1 MVAINRDKVKA
12 FLASDKKTYKGLEKE
27 NLRTDLEGKISGNK
41 FPCNLGSHHFN
52 KYITL
57 DYSEPHFEIVTP
69 PFEDNLELFKFLKD
83 LHLYLEQQ
91 IEDDFLWNYSMP
103 PKFKKKYITLPPSGD
118 INKSKLA
125 YLYRLGLRNRY
136 GDKMQSTAGIHFN
149 ISFSSSVIDSLGGD
163 KDEIYLC
170 ACRNFLRI
178 FPQVLRV
185 IGASPVAHKSFIKDR
200 DINAEFLNRTD
211 CYLPKATS
219 LRVSKLGYYSEEQE
233 QKFINF
239 NSLKDY
245 LEIIKYYIN
254 VPNKRFKEI
263 EIELANP
270 KQINNG
276 TIQME
281 SELYNHIRPKGEFTT
296 NERQYNQLKKGG
308 IKYLELRSIDLNPYT
323 AYGISQIEIEFLEL
337 LSIYCI
343 LCGNEKIDPI
353 EEIKI
358 KENIRR
364 ASESGQDCNLICSFE
379 KGDAEKNIKALT
391 QELLESLESLSNEI
405 GLKENHKN
413 MFKEFYRRNEVPLS
427 TQIIDDLS
435 NNSIVNFISSKSKKQ
450 NLNLSKEFSKK
461 MSLEAK
467 TSKKEY
473 LDQQNKDKI
482 DFETFLENYRGEI
495 N

>member
-1 MVAINRDKVKA
+1 
-12 FLASDKKTYKGLEKE
+12 
-27 NLRTDLEGKISGNK
+27 
-41 FPCNLGSHHFN
+41 
-52 KYITL
+52 
-57 DYSEPHFEIVTP
+57 
-69 PFEDNLELFKFLKD
+69 
-83 LHLYLEQQ
+83 
-91 IEDDFLWNYSMP
+91 
-103 PKFKKKYITLPPSGD
+103 
-118 INKSKLA
+118 
-125 YLYRLGLRNRY
+125 
-136 GDKMQSTAGIHFN
+136 
-149 ISFSSSVIDSLGGD
+149 
-163 KDEIYLC
+163 
-170 ACRNFLRI
+170 
-178 FPQVLRV
+178 LRV

-343 LCGNEKIDPI
+343 LCGDEKIDPV

-379 KGDAEKNIKALT
+379 KGDAEKNIKVIT
-391 QELLESLESLSNEI
+391 QELLESLESLSNAI

-450 NLNLSKEFSKK
+450 NLNLSKEFLKK